1 MTEMTTHGTM
11 TSASDSAAQV
21 QEYVSAVR
29 AALSDLSLE
38 EVEDLTAGMDADLG
52 ELLAERG
59 GTLEVALGSPQA
71 YAAELRTAA
80 GLPAAAGPGRR
91 TISLGDWSRA
101 WSERVSVQ
109 MQRRPW
115 LAGLLRGLVA
125 IRPAW
130 WVLRGLIAAWA
141 VAGILGLQSAALV
154 PRDARMLV
162 LSILGVTGSV
172 ALARGPQGSA
182 VTRSLVGLGNALA
195 ILLLLPAMGSSQPQV
210 VYEGGGDQGPQPVQG
225 LVFDGRLVEN
235 IFGYDASGARV
246 TDVRLFDDE
255 GRSIVLSAEI
265 GGQAA
270 WTGRRDVTGE
280 RWTNVYPVPWS
291 SGLDPWV
298 RPFRADENP
307 VWQPPVTM
315 PALGPT
321 VGPTVTSPTTG
332 ATTAPTRTGSA
343 GSPSVATST
352 ASGTASGPS
361 GVGSTSTSTSSAPT
375 GSRAP

>member
-1 MTEMTTHGTM
+1 MTETTTHGTM

-141 VAGILGLQSAALV
+141 VAGVLGLQAAALV

-210 VYEGGGDQGPQPVQG
+210 VYEGGGDQGEQ
-225 LVFDGRLVEN
+225 
-235 IFGYDASGARV
+235 
-246 TDVRLFDDE
+246 
-255 GRSIVLSAEI
+255 
-265 GGQAA
+265 
-270 WTGRRDVTGE
+270 
-280 RWTNVYPVPWS
+280 
-291 SGLDPWV
+291 
-298 RPFRADENP
+298 
-307 VWQPPVTM
+307 
-315 PALGPT
+315 
-321 VGPTVTSPTTG
+321 
-332 ATTAPTRTGSA
+332 
-343 GSPSVATST
+343 
-352 ASGTASGPS
+352 
-361 GVGSTSTSTSSAPT
+361 
-375 GSRAP
+375 